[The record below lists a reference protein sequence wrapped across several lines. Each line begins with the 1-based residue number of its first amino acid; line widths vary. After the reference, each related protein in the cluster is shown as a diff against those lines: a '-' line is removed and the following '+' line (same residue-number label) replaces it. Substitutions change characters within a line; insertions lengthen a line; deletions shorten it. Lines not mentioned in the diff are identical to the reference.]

1 MPFDLSG
8 LLRLRRLKED
18 QAKGEVSRSRS
29 RASDLAAERHQL
41 LDTLSDR
48 GHDAPGVRGILA
60 IAAARASTSSLLAD
74 LEAMEIA
81 QARHVAEAE
90 AVYYAAHRDTKTI
103 EKLEERHDEAERAK
117 ELRDEQS
124 VLDELA
130 ARTRKR
136 FSLPEPEVDE

>member
-41 LDTLSDR
+41 IDTLSDR
-48 GHDAPGVRGILA
+48 GHDSPGVRGIAA

-74 LEAMEIA
+74 LEAMEID
-81 QARHVAEAE
+81 QARRVAEAD
-90 AVYYAAHRDTKTI
+90 AAYHAAHRDTRTL
-103 EKLEERHDEAERAK
+103 EKLEERHDETERAK
-117 ELRDEQS
+117 DLRDEQI

-130 ARTRKR
+130 ARTRRR
-136 FSLPEPEVDE
+136 FLLPEADE